1 MLRSFVLCWLRQD
14 AKIKI
19 SFFKLHLTY
28 LYAIICNR
36 YEKKRNK
43 TNKHD
48 ENENKYFFLKD
59 ATYPGVNENIRRQI
73 GSLVVYHFFFFTDV
87 VTNRLTYPLT
97 LILLICKVS
106 IT

>member
-1 MLRSFVLCWLRQD
+1 M
-14 AKIKI
+14 
-19 SFFKLHLTY
+19 HLTY

-36 YEKKRNK
+36 YEEKNRNK

-48 ENENKYFFLKD
+48 ENENKYLIFLKD
-59 ATYPGVNENIRRQI
+59 ATYPGVNDNIRRQI
-73 GSLVVYHFFFFTDV
+73 GSLVVYHLFFFTDV

-97 LILLICKVS
+97 LILLICEVS

>member
-36 YEKKRNK
+36 YEKKEIKLTSTIKKKINI
-43 TNKHD
+43 
-48 ENENKYFFLKD
+48 FFLKD

-73 GSLVVYHFFFFTDV
+73 GSLVVYLFFFHRRR
-87 VTNRLTYPLT
+87 N
-97 LILLICKVS
+97 
-106 IT
+106 